1 MTSFTLQGSI
11 LELIATHTRA
21 SWVIASV
28 NREWSEAVN
37 AARKELR
44 KEFLGSV
51 CNLLCL
57 RPAEFDNAL
66 VDTRLEREVLMVRQ
80 RSQIRGQ
87 FLVVQSAGE
96 FAPCR
101 CGMENV
107 LPSHFPSLPCLV
119 HVQWVRL
126 PHV

>member
-1 MTSFTLQGSI
+1 MTSCTLQGSI

-28 NREWSEAVN
+28 NRELSEAVK

-57 RPAEFDNAL
+57 RPAEDDNNDL
-66 VDTRLEREVLMVRQ
+66 VDTSLDREVLLRLNRGA
-80 RSQIRGQ
+80 RSVDRFWWYRAQVN
-87 FLVVQSAGE
+87 LSYAA
-96 FAPCR
+96 AP
-101 CGMENV
+101 
-107 LPSHFPSLPCLV
+107 
-119 HVQWVRL
+119 W
-126 PHV
+126 

>member
-1 MTSFTLQGSI
+1 MASFTLQGSI
-11 LELIATHTRA
+11 LQLIAIHTRA
-21 SWVIASV
+21 SWVIACV

-66 VDTRLEREVLMVRQ
+66 VDTRSEREVLLRFDRGA
-80 RSQIRGQ
+80 RSADSFWWHTAQVN
-87 FLVVQSAGE
+87 L
-96 FAPCR
+96 
-101 CGMENV
+101 
-107 LPSHFPSLPCLV
+107 L
-119 HVQWVRL
+119 HV
-126 PHV
+126 